1 MTLLMKIRNG
11 LGCAG
16 SSHADCG
23 TCSPWRRTEIHALTV
38 CGPWAAVL
46 DCGALKR
53 MAEPIVV
60 EIVGQPT
67 LWYIRLRLERERYLE
82 VESMSRYYIV
92 IAHVQRTLQ
101 IVQTLYL
108 EC

>member
-1 MTLLMKIRNG
+1 M
-11 LGCAG
+11 
-16 SSHADCG
+16 
-23 TCSPWRRTEIHALTV
+23 TV

-53 MAEPIVV
+53 VAESIVV
-60 EIVGQPT
+60 KIVGQLT
-67 LWYIRLRLERERYLE
+67 LWYIRLRLARERYLE

-92 IAHVQRTLQ
+92 IAHVRRTIR